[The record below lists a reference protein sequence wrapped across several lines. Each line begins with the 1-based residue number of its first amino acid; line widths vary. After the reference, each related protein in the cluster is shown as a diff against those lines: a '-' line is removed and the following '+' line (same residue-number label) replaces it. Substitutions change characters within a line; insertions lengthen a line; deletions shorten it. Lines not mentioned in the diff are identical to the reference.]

1 MADSDN
7 DSGGHNNSNANS
19 ELSAREQD
27 RFLPIANVSRI
38 MKKALPANA
47 KISKDAKETVQDSGS
62 SGGFNGGGMYG
73 GMMMMGHHQGQ
84 AYGSGSAPLPLNS
97 LLHSSHHHLP
107 IFILTGKMQHAPV
120 FTRLLTLSVC
130 LLFLSC
136 ATHAHNITH
145 ILAKYPEFSTF
156 SHYLTVTH
164 LAGEINRRQTI
175 TVLAVSNAGMADL
188 LSKHLSVYVIKN
200 VLSLHV
206 LVDYFG
212 ARKLH
217 QITDG
222 TASSATLFQSTGSAP
237 GTAGF
242 VNITDLKHGKVGFGA
257 QDSGHLNAYFVKS
270 VVEIPYNISV
280 LEISQILTSAQ
291 GCKAFGDLL
300 EASGAIK
307 TFEENADGGLTVFCP
322 SDDVIKGFMPK
333 YKNLTAAGKVSLL
346 LYHGIPIY
354 QSMQMLKSSNGVTNT
369 LATDGAKKYDF
380 TVQTEGEDIT
390 LETKVVT
397 ARVTG
402 TVLDQ
407 EPVVL
412 YKINKVLLPRELF
425 EGTVEDDEA
434 ESPKAASPKSDDSED
449 STADQDDENSG
460 GRFDGGRWASVLLT
474 VFAGA
479 FVLF

>member
-1 MADSDN
+1 
-7 DSGGHNNSNANS
+7 
-19 ELSAREQD
+19 
-27 RFLPIANVSRI
+27 
-38 MKKALPANA
+38 
-47 KISKDAKETVQDSGS
+47 
-62 SGGFNGGGMYG
+62 
-73 GMMMMGHHQGQ
+73 
-84 AYGSGSAPLPLNS
+84 
-97 LLHSSHHHLP
+97 
-107 IFILTGKMQHAPV
+107 MQHAPV

-136 ATHAHNITH
+136 TTHAHNITH

-280 LEISQILTSAQ
+280 LEISQILTSAVAEAPAEAPSLNLTIMLSKQ

-354 QSMQMLKSSNGVTNT
+354 QSMQMLKSSNGLTNT

-425 EGTVEDDEA
+425 KGTVEDDEA
-434 ESPKAASPKSDDSED
+434 ESPKAASPKSSKKSKDVTADSPDADSPESDDSED
-449 STADQDDENSG
+449 STADQDDENGG

>member
-1 MADSDN
+1 
-7 DSGGHNNSNANS
+7 
-19 ELSAREQD
+19 
-27 RFLPIANVSRI
+27 
-38 MKKALPANA
+38 
-47 KISKDAKETVQDSGS
+47 
-62 SGGFNGGGMYG
+62 
-73 GMMMMGHHQGQ
+73 
-84 AYGSGSAPLPLNS
+84 
-97 LLHSSHHHLP
+97 
-107 IFILTGKMQHAPV
+107 MQHAPV

-280 LEISQILTSAQ
+280 LEISQILTSAVAEAPAEAPSLNLTIMLSKQ

-425 EGTVEDDEA
+425 KGTVEDDEA
-434 ESPKAASPKSDDSED
+434 ESPKAASPKSSKKSKDDTADSPDADSPESDDSED

>member
-1 MADSDN
+1 
-7 DSGGHNNSNANS
+7 
-19 ELSAREQD
+19 
-27 RFLPIANVSRI
+27 
-38 MKKALPANA
+38 
-47 KISKDAKETVQDSGS
+47 
-62 SGGFNGGGMYG
+62 
-73 GMMMMGHHQGQ
+73 
-84 AYGSGSAPLPLNS
+84 
-97 LLHSSHHHLP
+97 
-107 IFILTGKMQHAPV
+107 MQHAPV

-136 ATHAHNITH
+136 TTHAHNITH

-280 LEISQILTSAQ
+280 LEISQILTSAVAEAPAEAPSLNLTIMLSKQ

-425 EGTVEDDEA
+425 KGTVEDDEA
-434 ESPKAASPKSDDSED
+434 ESPKAASPKSSKKSKDDTADSPDADSPESDDSED

>member
-1 MADSDN
+1 MPTK
-7 DSGGHNNSNANS
+7 GHY
-19 ELSAREQD
+19 
-27 RFLPIANVSRI
+27 IHC
-38 MKKALPANA
+38 
-47 KISKDAKETVQDSGS
+47 
-62 SGGFNGGGMYG
+62 
-73 GMMMMGHHQGQ
+73 HHCR
-84 AYGSGSAPLPLNS
+84 APLPLNS

-280 LEISQILTSAQ
+280 LEISQILTSAVAEAPAEAPSLNLTIMLSKQ

-434 ESPKAASPKSDDSED
+434 ESPKAASPKSSKKSKDDTADSPDADSPESDDSED

>member
-1 MADSDN
+1 
-7 DSGGHNNSNANS
+7 
-19 ELSAREQD
+19 
-27 RFLPIANVSRI
+27 
-38 MKKALPANA
+38 
-47 KISKDAKETVQDSGS
+47 
-62 SGGFNGGGMYG
+62 
-73 GMMMMGHHQGQ
+73 
-84 AYGSGSAPLPLNS
+84 
-97 LLHSSHHHLP
+97 
-107 IFILTGKMQHAPV
+107 MQHAPV

-217 QITDG
+217 QITNG

-280 LEISQILTSAQ
+280 LEISQILTSAVAEAPAEAPSLNLTIMLSKQ

-354 QSMQMLKSSNGVTNT
+354 QSMQMLKSSNGLTNT

-425 EGTVEDDEA
+425 KGTVEDDEA
-434 ESPKAASPKSDDSED
+434 ESPKAASPKSSKKSKDDTADSPDADSPESDDSED

>member
-1 MADSDN
+1 
-7 DSGGHNNSNANS
+7 
-19 ELSAREQD
+19 
-27 RFLPIANVSRI
+27 
-38 MKKALPANA
+38 
-47 KISKDAKETVQDSGS
+47 
-62 SGGFNGGGMYG
+62 
-73 GMMMMGHHQGQ
+73 
-84 AYGSGSAPLPLNS
+84 
-97 LLHSSHHHLP
+97 
-107 IFILTGKMQHAPV
+107 
-120 FTRLLTLSVC
+120 
-130 LLFLSC
+130 
-136 ATHAHNITH
+136 
-145 ILAKYPEFSTF
+145 
-156 SHYLTVTH
+156 
-164 LAGEINRRQTI
+164 
-175 TVLAVSNAGMADL
+175 MADL

-280 LEISQILTSAQ
+280 LEISQILTSAVAEAPAEAPSLNLTIMLSKQ

-425 EGTVEDDEA
+425 KGTVEDDEA
-434 ESPKAASPKSDDSED
+434 ESPKAASPKSSKKSKDDTADSPDADSPESDDSED

>member
-1 MADSDN
+1 
-7 DSGGHNNSNANS
+7 
-19 ELSAREQD
+19 
-27 RFLPIANVSRI
+27 
-38 MKKALPANA
+38 
-47 KISKDAKETVQDSGS
+47 
-62 SGGFNGGGMYG
+62 
-73 GMMMMGHHQGQ
+73 
-84 AYGSGSAPLPLNS
+84 
-97 LLHSSHHHLP
+97 
-107 IFILTGKMQHAPV
+107 MQHAPV

-280 LEISQILTSAQ
+280 LEISQILTSAVAEAPAEAPSLNLTIMLSKQ

-434 ESPKAASPKSDDSED
+434 ESPKAASPKSSKKSKDDTADSPDADSPESDDSED

>member
-1 MADSDN
+1 
-7 DSGGHNNSNANS
+7 
-19 ELSAREQD
+19 
-27 RFLPIANVSRI
+27 
-38 MKKALPANA
+38 
-47 KISKDAKETVQDSGS
+47 
-62 SGGFNGGGMYG
+62 
-73 GMMMMGHHQGQ
+73 
-84 AYGSGSAPLPLNS
+84 
-97 LLHSSHHHLP
+97 
-107 IFILTGKMQHAPV
+107 MQHAPV

-136 ATHAHNITH
+136 TTHAHNITH

-280 LEISQILTSAQ
+280 LEISQILTSAVAEAPAEAPSLNLTIMLSKQ

-354 QSMQMLKSSNGVTNT
+354 QSMQMLKSSNGLTNT

-425 EGTVEDDEA
+425 KGTVEDDEA
-434 ESPKAASPKSDDSED
+434 ESPKAASPKSSKKSKDDTADSPDADSPESDDSED

>member
-1 MADSDN
+1 
-7 DSGGHNNSNANS
+7 
-19 ELSAREQD
+19 
-27 RFLPIANVSRI
+27 
-38 MKKALPANA
+38 
-47 KISKDAKETVQDSGS
+47 
-62 SGGFNGGGMYG
+62 
-73 GMMMMGHHQGQ
+73 
-84 AYGSGSAPLPLNS
+84 
-97 LLHSSHHHLP
+97 
-107 IFILTGKMQHAPV
+107 MQHAPV

-136 ATHAHNITH
+136 TTHAHNITH

-280 LEISQILTSAQ
+280 LEISQILTSAVAEAPAEAPSLNLTIMLSKQ

-354 QSMQMLKSSNGVTNT
+354 QSMQMLKSSNGLTNT

-425 EGTVEDDEA
+425 KGTVEDDEA
-434 ESPKAASPKSDDSED
+434 ESPKAASPKSSKKSKDDTADSPDADSPESDDSED
-449 STADQDDENSG
+449 STADQDDENGG

>member
-1 MADSDN
+1 
-7 DSGGHNNSNANS
+7 
-19 ELSAREQD
+19 
-27 RFLPIANVSRI
+27 
-38 MKKALPANA
+38 
-47 KISKDAKETVQDSGS
+47 
-62 SGGFNGGGMYG
+62 
-73 GMMMMGHHQGQ
+73 
-84 AYGSGSAPLPLNS
+84 
-97 LLHSSHHHLP
+97 
-107 IFILTGKMQHAPV
+107 MQHAPV

-136 ATHAHNITH
+136 TTHAHNITH

-217 QITDG
+217 QITNG

-280 LEISQILTSAQ
+280 LEISQILTSAVAEAPAEAPSLNLTIMLSKQ

-425 EGTVEDDEA
+425 KGTVEDDEA
-434 ESPKAASPKSDDSED
+434 ESPKAASPKSSKKSKDDTADSPDADSPESDDSED

>member
-1 MADSDN
+1 
-7 DSGGHNNSNANS
+7 
-19 ELSAREQD
+19 
-27 RFLPIANVSRI
+27 
-38 MKKALPANA
+38 
-47 KISKDAKETVQDSGS
+47 
-62 SGGFNGGGMYG
+62 
-73 GMMMMGHHQGQ
+73 
-84 AYGSGSAPLPLNS
+84 
-97 LLHSSHHHLP
+97 
-107 IFILTGKMQHAPV
+107 MQHAQV

-136 ATHAHNITH
+136 TTHAHNITH

-217 QITDG
+217 QITNG

-280 LEISQILTSAQ
+280 LEISQILTSAVAEAPAEAPSLNLTIMLSKQ

-354 QSMQMLKSSNGVTNT
+354 QSMQMLKSSNGLTNT

-425 EGTVEDDEA
+425 KGTVEDDEA
-434 ESPKAASPKSDDSED
+434 ESPKAASPKSSKKSKDDTADSPDADSPESDDSED

>member
-1 MADSDN
+1 
-7 DSGGHNNSNANS
+7 
-19 ELSAREQD
+19 
-27 RFLPIANVSRI
+27 
-38 MKKALPANA
+38 
-47 KISKDAKETVQDSGS
+47 
-62 SGGFNGGGMYG
+62 
-73 GMMMMGHHQGQ
+73 
-84 AYGSGSAPLPLNS
+84 
-97 LLHSSHHHLP
+97 
-107 IFILTGKMQHAPV
+107 MQHAPV
-120 FTRLLTLSVC
+120 FTSVLTLSVC

-145 ILAKYPEFSTF
+145 ILAKHPEFSTF
-156 SHYLTVTH
+156 NHYLTITH

-188 LSKHLSVYVIKN
+188 LSKHLSVFVIKN

-257 QDSGHLNAYFVKS
+257 QDSGHLNSYFVKS
-270 VVEIPYNISV
+270 VEEIPYNISV
-280 LEISQILTSAQ
+280 LEISQILTSAVAEAPAEAPSLNLTNMLTKQ

-307 TFEENADGGLTVFCP
+307 TFEENVDGGLTVFCP

-354 QSMQMLKSSNGVTNT
+354 QSMQMLKSSNGLTNT

-412 YKINKVLLPRELF
+412 YKVNKVLLPRELF
-425 EGTVEDDEA
+425 KGTVEDDEA
-434 ESPKAASPKSDDSED
+434 ESPKASSPKSSKSKKADTADSPDADSPESDDSED
-449 STADQDDENSG
+449 STADQDDENGS

>member
-1 MADSDN
+1 MPTK
-7 DSGGHNNSNANS
+7 GHY
-19 ELSAREQD
+19 
-27 RFLPIANVSRI
+27 IHC
-38 MKKALPANA
+38 
-47 KISKDAKETVQDSGS
+47 
-62 SGGFNGGGMYG
+62 
-73 GMMMMGHHQGQ
+73 HHCR
-84 AYGSGSAPLPLNS
+84 APLPLNS

-136 ATHAHNITH
+136 TTHAHNITH

-257 QDSGHLNAYFVKS
+257 QDSGHLNSYFVKS

-280 LEISQILTSAQ
+280 LEISQILTSAVAEAPAEAPSLNLTIMLSKQ

-354 QSMQMLKSSNGVTNT
+354 QSMQMLKSSNGLTNT

-425 EGTVEDDEA
+425 KGTVEDDEA
-434 ESPKAASPKSDDSED
+434 ESPKAASPKSSKKSKDDTADSPDADSPESDDSED
-449 STADQDDENSG
+449 STADQDDENGG